1 MQTVYQDCFIE
12 KWAYFKL
19 IFLMIVCGETWQA
32 KLDSVFLSG
41 SEKDVQDKITGL
53 NPHLLLH
60 VTYSK
65 VAIKERLN
73 WSTTYIIIEAKR

>member
-1 MQTVYQDCFIE
+1 
-12 KWAYFKL
+12 
-19 IFLMIVCGETWQA
+19 MIVCGETWQA

-73 WSTTYIIIEAKR
+73 